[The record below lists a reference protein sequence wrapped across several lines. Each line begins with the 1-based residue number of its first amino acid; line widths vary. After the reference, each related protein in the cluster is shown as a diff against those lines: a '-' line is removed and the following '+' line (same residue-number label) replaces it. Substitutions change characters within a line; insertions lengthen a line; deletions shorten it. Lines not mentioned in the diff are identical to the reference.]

1 MALKIAAIAIVSVVS
16 ALVVRSERS
25 DIAAVIGIAGGA
37 AVLLAVIDGV
47 TGIASVLTELAKKT
61 GAGGELVAYM
71 MKIAGAGYIIE
82 FACGAAEE
90 AKMPSLSGSLSLAGK
105 IVLLCMTIPV
115 LVKLIEIVSGMLSG
129 T

>member
-1 MALKIAAIAIVSVVS
+1 MVIKIVAIGMVAVIS
-16 ALVVRSERS
+16 ALIVRGERP
-25 DIAAVIGIAGGA
+25 DIAVAIGIAGGA
-37 AVLLAVIDGV
+37 AILLSVIDGV
-47 TGIASVLTELAKKT
+47 TDLTTMLMELAEKT
-61 GAGGELVAYM
+61 GVGGELIVYL

-105 IVLLCMTIPV
+105 LLLIVMAIPLLAEIIDV
-115 LVKLIEIVSGMLSG
+115 ILKLLSQ

>member
-37 AVLLAVIDGV
+37 AVLLGVIDGV
-47 TGIASVLTELAKKT
+47 TGIASVLTELAEKT

>member
-1 MALKIAAIAIVSVVS
+1 MVLKIAAIVLIAVLS
-16 ALVVRSERS
+16 AMVVRQERP
-25 DIAAVIGIAGGA
+25 DIAAAIGIAGGA

-47 TGIASVLTELAKKT
+47 TDLTAMLTELAEKT
-61 GAGGELVAYM
+61 GAGGDLIVYL

-105 IVLLCMTIPV
+105 IVILCMTIPV
-115 LVKLIEIVSGMLSG
+115 LAELIDVVIGLLSAA
-129 T
+129 